1 MPRYLIVAK
10 ATSIC
15 GWIIEAE
22 NAKAA
27 RQKAEADGPAWSELD
42 FDEPDDFEITKI
54 ERKES

>member
-15 GWIIEAE
+15 GWVIEAE
-22 NAKAA
+22 DAKTA
-27 RQKAEADGPAWSELD
+27 RQIAEIDGPNWSELD

-54 ERKES
+54 KRKET